1 MCQQNKAYKL
11 IAHLPITPFGILPE
25 KSYIFIKDIIGMV
38 SALEEEVPF
47 SNTIFPADAKGM
59 VRHARVLSFT

>member
-1 MCQQNKAYKL
+1 M
-11 IAHLPITPFGILPE
+11 IRFFILL
-25 KSYIFIKDIIGMV
+25 KDVIGMV

-59 VRHARVLSFT
+59 VR